1 MSTNDGFKYDGVGV
15 EHLAY
20 GGHEI
25 DRVVTVEPPK
35 PTPRWLLRLQ
45 AIARRAGTRVHRRSK
60 PEQFSMLG
68 AAVRCYRPARS
79 YGKRA

>member
-1 MSTNDGFKYDGVGV
+1 MSTNDGFKYGEVGV

-25 DRVVTVEPPK
+25 DRVATVEPPK

-45 AIARRAGTRVHRRSK
+45 AIARRQALGCTVAVSQNSSRC
-60 PEQFSMLG
+60 LG